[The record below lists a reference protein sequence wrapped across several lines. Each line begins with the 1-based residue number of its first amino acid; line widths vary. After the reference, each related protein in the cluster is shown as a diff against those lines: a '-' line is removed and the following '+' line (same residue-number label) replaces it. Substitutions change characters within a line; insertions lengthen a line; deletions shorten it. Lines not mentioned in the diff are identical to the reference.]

1 MATKYI
7 PLDEAEYFVEP
18 EKMELELKGM
28 TIRGFLYDN
37 IRIEKH
43 TVPKGSYAF
52 GIRQNNRDG
61 DPATISPDY
70 PLDNFYGTFITHDPN
85 AECITSETAIK
96 DWNFSL
102 T

>member
-18 EKMELELKGM
+18 EKMELELRGM
-28 TIRGFLYDN
+28 TVRGLLYDG

-43 TVPKGSYAF
+43 TVPKGTYAF
-52 GIRQNNRDG
+52 GIRHNDDNG

-70 PLDNFYGTFITHDPN
+70 PAVNFYGTFITYDPN
-85 AECITSETAIK
+85 AELIASETAIK